1 MNQFFTDGK
10 LNENSLRNE
19 VLKLT
24 GVYCNLNSI
33 PVPNACKEV
42 LDNSTSEELLEAEI
56 KLVESEYKLGE

>member
-24 GVYCNLNSI
+24 GVYCNLNDL
-33 PVPNACKEV
+33 PVPDACKEV
-42 LDNSTSEELLEAEI
+42 LDSSTPEELAEAKE
-56 KLVESEYKLGE
+56 KLSEDKE